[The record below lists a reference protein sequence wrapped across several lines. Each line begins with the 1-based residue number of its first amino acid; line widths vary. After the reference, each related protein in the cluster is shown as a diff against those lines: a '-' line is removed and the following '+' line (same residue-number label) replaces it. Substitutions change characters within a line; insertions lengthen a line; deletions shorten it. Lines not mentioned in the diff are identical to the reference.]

1 VRGKKGEAMAKFLFK
16 ASYTT
21 DGIAGVIR
29 EGGSGR
35 AKAIDALADSVGG
48 SIESIY
54 WAFGETD
61 VYLIGELP
69 DAIAAGALSAKVA
82 ASGQVTIT
90 TTPLFTADDID
101 AMASRAQN
109 VDYRPPGA

>member
-1 VRGKKGEAMAKFLFK
+1 MSKFLFK
-16 ASYTT
+16 ASYTK
-21 DGIAGVIR
+21 DGIAGLLR

-35 AKAIDALADSVGG
+35 AKAIDSLAASVGG
-48 SIESIY
+48 SIDHIY

-82 ASGQVTIT
+82 ASGSVSISTV
-90 TTPLFTADDID
+90 PLFTADDID
-101 AMASRAQN
+101 AMAARSQN